1 MRWFHF
7 FLCLRKAGLIS
18 LDKLAKEAI
27 NIRMDGKPGAIFDWD
42 GVIINSAA
50 QHEISW
56 ERLANECGKTLP
68 ENHFKRGFGMKNEV
82 IIPELLGWT
91 TVPVEIRIL
100 SLRKEAIYREVV
112 REQGMTALPGVETWL
127 QRLREAGIPCAIG
140 SSTHRENITTTL
152 DVLGLEEFFSVIV
165 TAEDVKR
172 GKPDPEVFLTAAER
186 LSVEPANAV
195 VFEDALVGIAA
206 AKAAGMRVV
215 AVATTEPKE
224 KLAHADWVV
233 DRLDELS
240 VAQLWDSSGSR

>member
-1 MRWFHF
+1 MSWFHF

-127 QRLREAGIPCAIG
+127 QRLRDAGIPCAIG

-206 AKAAGMRVV
+206 AKAGGMRVV

>member
-1 MRWFHF
+1 
-7 FLCLRKAGLIS
+7 
-18 LDKLAKEAI
+18 
-27 NIRMDGKPGAIFDWD
+27 MDHKRGAIFDWD

-50 QHEISW
+50 QHEASW
-56 ERLANECGKTLP
+56 ERLAKECGKTLP

-82 IIPELLGWT
+82 IIPELLHWT
-91 TVPVEIRIL
+91 TVPTEIRLL

-112 REQGMTALPGVETWL
+112 REQGITALPGVEPWL
-127 QRLREAGIPCAIG
+127 RTLRDEAIPCAIA
-140 SSTHRENITTTL
+140 SSTHLENITTTL
-152 DVLGLEEFFSVIV
+152 DVLGLVEYFAAII

-172 GKPDPEVFLTAAER
+172 GKPDPEVFLTAAQR
-186 LSVEPANAV
+186 IGVEPGDGV

-233 DRLDELS
+233 DRMDELS
-240 VAQLWDSSGSR
+240 AAQLWG

>member
-1 MRWFHF
+1 
-7 FLCLRKAGLIS
+7 
-18 LDKLAKEAI
+18 
-27 NIRMDGKPGAIFDWD
+27 MDHKRGAIFDWD

-50 QHEISW
+50 QHELSW
-56 ERLANECGKTLP
+56 ELLARECGKALP

-91 TVPVEIRIL
+91 TVPTEIRLL

-112 REQGMTALPGVETWL
+112 REQGMTALPGVEPWL
-127 QRLREAGIPCAIG
+127 RTLRDEGIPCAIA
-140 SSTHRENITTTL
+140 SSTHLENITTTL
-152 DVLGLEEFFSVIV
+152 DVLGLVEFFSTII

-172 GKPDPEVFLTAAER
+172 GKPDPEVFLTAAQR
-186 LSVEPANAV
+186 IGVEPGDGV
-195 VFEDALVGIAA
+195 VFEDALVGISA

-224 KLAHADWVV
+224 KLAHADWIV

-240 VAQLWDSSGSR
+240 VAQLWDSCGER

>member
-1 MRWFHF
+1 MSWFHF